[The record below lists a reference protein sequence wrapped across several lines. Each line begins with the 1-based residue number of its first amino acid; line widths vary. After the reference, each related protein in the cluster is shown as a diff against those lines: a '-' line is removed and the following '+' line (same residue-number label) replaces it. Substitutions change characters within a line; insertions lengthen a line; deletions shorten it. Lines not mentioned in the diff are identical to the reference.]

1 MFQRNWVGLDWST
14 LFSSEKDKG
23 KLIRQIQSYPSELLD
38 WDKRSHLIS
47 VPEERNQDEAFKQAC
62 KIAVLKFC
70 IEDTSF
76 AQDLLS
82 EEEFE
87 KCSTCF
93 LRKQYDSKLLKALLS
108 KFCYL
113 LSGEKNETL
122 NNLLKLD
129 ILRTVKELREQ
140 EVEKDF
146 KPLKR
151 QIEKIAA
158 GVKGYCYIAT
168 GNPNQ
173 FHIHRYH
180 DVTIKKELNDYIKTK
195 YNYDFNQLNGL
206 TASSL
211 ILYDNRDEFI
221 NHLLQK
227 ALLNDNEFWE
237 KHNDFNIITFIE
249 VISEVNDSRH
259 AEKIID
265 YIFAEIVKTQY
276 GKSIIEKSLPL
287 VFSDKDGFLF
297 ELEARTFRFTF
308 DRFKHYFNLKI
319 LSKDSLC
326 YPFSSVNNAQEKL
339 QQGKQLIEEFL
350 HKIYPNDFECIWD
363 VLQSEI
369 KKPCS
374 AFSCREQKVCG
385 IDSNELAVSDKG
397 FDKWN
402 MQHIFDYPTF
412 GYHRQIVDR
421 DAVAV
426 YCHEYFSEEHIWN
439 RLYLKAYY
447 MLKLVKDKTMCF
459 ANLFEVYYDLF
470 QFIEK
475 QTGIQTSYQRNTIG
489 RDEAYDQLKSIL
501 KQRGVNISDEYKS
514 DYIISLLD
522 RKVAIREESER
533 FPILEQLGDAIY
545 GLALAEMLFY
555 NPNEENIEA
564 TYKDFIR
571 SESQVNVAIKVGI
584 DKLYLSSYSLP
595 RKYES
600 DLLID
605 ADRESYTYEQEREQF
620 ENERKY
626 IADSLEM
633 IIGTICMNCGYQTA
647 IDFAKQILRETCPN
661 KFSKELHWEYNQDSN
676 IERDYWTRIL
686 PAPYSHFATEH
697 HVLWQA
703 FDKFFKAYVLG
714 TEDRKTRQYI
724 TNSFGDNKLYDD
736 VDSIHFE
743 INKVFYEYLHKGL
756 KSAINEFSNITK
768 EKYEKLKK

>member
-1 MFQRNWVGLDWST
+1 MYQRNGVGLNWST
-14 LFSSEKDKG
+14 LLSSEKDKE
-23 KLIRQIQSYPSELLD
+23 KLIKQIQVNSSIYYD
-38 WDKRSHLIS
+38 WDKYNHLIS
-47 VPEERNQDEAFKQAC
+47 IPEERNQDELFKQAC
-62 KIAVLKFC
+62 RITILKFC
-70 IEDTSF
+70 IDDTSF

-93 LRKQYDSKLLKALLS
+93 ARKQYDSKLLKSLLS

-113 LSGEKNETL
+113 LSGERNETL

-146 KPLKR
+146 MPLKK

-173 FHIHRYH
+173 FHIHRYR
-180 DVTIKKELNDYIKTK
+180 DVTIKQELNDYIKTK
-195 YNYDFNQLNGL
+195 YNYDFNQLNGW
-206 TASSL
+206 TTSSL
-211 ILYDNRDEFI
+211 MLCDNRDEFI

-227 ALLNDNEFWE
+227 ALLNDDEFWE
-237 KHNDFNIITFIE
+237 KHNNFNIITFIE

-265 YIFAEIVKTQY
+265 YIFAEILKTQY

-287 VFSDKDGFLF
+287 MFLDKEEFLL

-308 DRFKHYFNLKI
+308 DRFKHHFNLKI
-319 LSKDSLC
+319 LSNDSLC
-326 YPFSSVNNAQEKL
+326 YPFSSINSAQEKL
-339 QQGKQLIEEFL
+339 QQGKLLIEEFL
-350 HKIYPNDFECIWD
+350 HEIYPNDFKYVWGI
-363 VLQSEI
+363 LQSEI
-369 KKPCS
+369 KTPCS
-374 AFSCREQKVCG
+374 AFSCREQKVCDV
-385 IDSNELAVSDKG
+385 DSNELAVSDKG

-412 GYHRQIVDR
+412 GYHNQIVDR
-421 DAVAV
+421 EAVAV
-426 YCHEYFSEEHIWN
+426 YCLEYFSEEHIWN
-439 RLYLKAYY
+439 RMYLKAYY

-459 ANLFEVYYDLF
+459 ANLFEVYFDLF

-475 QTGIQTSYQRNTIG
+475 QTGIKTSYQRNTKG
-489 RDEAYDQLKSIL
+489 RNEAYSQLKSIL
-501 KQRGVNISDEYKS
+501 NKYHVNSSVEYKS

-533 FPILEQLGDAIY
+533 FPVLEQLGDAVY

-555 NPNEENIEA
+555 NPNEKNIEA

-571 SESQVNVAIKVGI
+571 AESQINVATKIGI

-595 RKYES
+595 RKYEG

-633 IIGTICMNCGYQTA
+633 IIGTICMDCGYQTA
-647 IDFAKQILRETCPN
+647 IDFAKQILIETYPN
-661 KFSKELHWEYNQDSN
+661 KFAKEFHWEDNQDSK

-686 PAPYSHFATEH
+686 PAPYSHFCTEQ

-736 VDSIHFE
+736 VNSFCFE
-743 INKVFYEYLHKGL
+743 VNKVFYEYLHKGL
-756 KSAINEFSNITK
+756 KSAINKFSDSAK
-768 EKYEKLKK
+768 EKYKELKK